1 MSNTRKLGG
10 EYEKLA
16 ATYLQQHGCKV
27 LEQNFRN
34 RSGEIDIIAMDGETL
49 IFVEVKYRK
58 DNAAGNPLS
67 AVNFRKQRQIC
78 KVSDFYRLTHGISE
92 FMPMRFDVIGI
103 LGEEITWMKNAF
115 NYVG

>member
-49 IFVEVKYRK
+49 VFVEVKYRK
-58 DNAAGNPLS
+58 NTDAGSPLS
-67 AVNFRKQRQIC
+67 AVDFRKQRQIC
-78 KVSDFYRLTHGISE
+78 RVSDFYRMTHGVSE
-92 FMPMRFDVIGI
+92 FTSMRFDVIGF